1 MTALSDTKIDRHART
16 RAARKARAARRRG
29 GDTGPETQNACT
41 ASGPEAEAE
50 AEIAAGTTGSDARPP
65 AAEGAAPDLPAPGA
79 GAAAPASAAPPHD
92 GTTHDAAAGA
102 PAPAAGDAG
111 DRGPECAA
119 AAAGAPVRGAPAG
132 RRGTLHRLDALETE
146 LTEAAD
152 RVALFA
158 DRGFAARL
166 GDRLETLCRGRQV
179 LSLDVFDT
187 LLLRDGSSEL
197 TRFHEIA
204 DRMAHVAADRLG
216 REVRTVD
223 ALVARHLG
231 TRATYRAA
239 PTAQGCREGS
249 LTELHR
255 TASRLLAGDDR
266 LTEAFVAAELD
277 VEEGRLSPNP
287 ALLAQIDRMREAG
300 RKVVLITD
308 MYMHAE
314 HVADLLARHGI
325 APDRYDRLFS
335 SADTRVSKA
344 SGLIFP
350 LVEAALGLPPT
361 AFVHAGD
368 SMQGDF
374 AQPARRGWAALHLP
388 LSRAE
393 LVARRTCH
401 IASARALDEAHAIA
415 LDIALP
421 R

>member
-1 MTALSDTKIDRHART
+1 MNALSDTKIDRKALARV
-16 RAARKARAARRRG
+16 ARKARAARRRRGDTVQEEQSADTVSSSVPAAGCEG
-29 GDTGPETQNACT
+29 GDT
-41 ASGPEAEAE
+41 ASEG
-50 AEIAAGTTGSDARPP
+50 RPL
-65 AAEGAAPDLPAPGA
+65 AAEGAMLDLPAPRAGGAAPLVADAMQDDAPHDSGAHADAGGA
-79 GAAAPASAAPPHD
+79 GH
-92 GTTHDAAAGA
+92 
-102 PAPAAGDAG
+102 AG
-111 DRGPECAA
+111 DRVPARAA
-119 AAAGAPVRGAPAG
+119 EAGVTAG
-132 RRGTLHRLDALETE
+132 SAVAGSRGTLHRLDDIETE

-152 RVALFA
+152 RAALFA

-166 GDRLETLCRGRQV
+166 SDRLETICKGRAA

-187 LLLRDGSSEL
+187 LLLRDGSSEI
-197 TRFHEIA
+197 TRFCEIA
-204 DRMAHVAADRLG
+204 DRMARTAADRMG

-231 TRATYRAA
+231 TRATYRAG

-300 RKVVLITD
+300 RQVVLITD

-350 LVEAALGLPPT
+350 LVETALGLPPT

-368 SMQGDF
+368 SLQGDF

-393 LVARRTCH
+393 LAARRNCH
-401 IASARALDEAHAIA
+401 IASARALDEAHGIA

>member
-1 MTALSDTKIDRHART
+1 MNALSDTKIDRHARA

-29 GDTGPETQNACT
+29 GDTVQDEPGAQTAASSVPETGAPGGSA
-41 ASGPEAEAE
+41 ASEG
-50 AEIAAGTTGSDARPP
+50 RPP
-65 AAEGAAPDLPAPGA
+65 AAEGAPPDSPARRAGSVAPGEVAPAKDGGTHDAGACAQA
-79 GAAAPASAAPPHD
+79 GAAEAAGDRAPARAAKA
-92 GTTHDAAAGA
+92 DAAARSA
-102 PAPAAGDAG
+102 VVES
-111 DRGPECAA
+111 RG
-119 AAAGAPVRGAPAG
+119 R
-132 RRGTLHRLDALETE
+132 LHRLDALETE

-152 RVALFA
+152 RAAHFA

-166 GDRLETLCRGRQV
+166 AARLDTLCHGREV

-187 LLLRDGSSEL
+187 LLLRDDSSEL
-197 TRFHEIA
+197 TRFCEVA
-204 DRMAHVAADRLG
+204 DRMAHIATEELR

-223 ALVARHLG
+223 TLVARHLG

-255 TASRLLAGDDR
+255 TASRLIAGDDR
-266 LTEAFVAAELD
+266 LAEAFVAAELD

-287 ALLAQIDRMREAG
+287 ALLAQIDRRRESG
-300 RKVVLITD
+300 WQVVLITD

-325 APDRYDRLFS
+325 GPDRYDSLFS
-335 SADTRVSKA
+335 SADTHVSKA

-350 LVEAALGLPPT
+350 LVEATLGLPPA
-361 AFVHAGD
+361 AFAHAGD
-368 SMQGDF
+368 SLLGDF

-388 LSRAE
+388 LSRAG
-393 LVARRTCH
+393 LTARRSCH
-401 IASARALDEAHAIA
+401 IASARALDEAHGIA

>member
-1 MTALSDTKIDRHART
+1 MNALSDTKIDRQGRAW
-16 RAARKARAARRRG
+16 AARKARAARRRG
-29 GDTGPETQNACT
+29 GDTVQDEQSADT
-41 ASGPEAEAE
+41 AGSSVPEAGGAGGGAE
-50 AEIAAGTTGSDARPP
+50 SEGRPLD
-65 AAEGAAPDLPAPGA
+65 AEGATPDLPAPRA
-79 GAAAPASAAPPHD
+79 CGAAPGDAAPPKD
-92 GTTHDAAAGA
+92 GAPRDAGA
-102 PAPAAGDAG
+102 RTQPGAAGDAG
-111 DRGPECAA
+111 DRPPALAA
-119 AAAGAPVRGAPAG
+119 EAGATAGSAVAG
-132 RRGTLHRLDALETE
+132 RRGTLQRLDALETE

-152 RVALFA
+152 RAALFA

-166 GDRLETLCRGRQV
+166 ADRLDTLCQRRAV

-204 DRMAHVAADRLG
+204 DRMAHIAADRLG
-216 REVRTVD
+216 REVRSVD

-249 LTELHR
+249 LTDLHR

-277 VEEGRLSPNP
+277 VEEGRLAPNP
-287 ALLAQIDRMREAG
+287 ALLAQIDRVREAG
-300 RKVVLITD
+300 GQIVLITD

-325 APDRYDRLFS
+325 GPDRYDRLFS

-350 LVEAALGLPPT
+350 LVEAALGLPPA

-368 SMQGDF
+368 SLQGDF

-388 LSRAE
+388 LSRAD
-393 LVARRTCH
+393 VTARRNCH
-401 IASARALDEAHAIA
+401 IASARALDEAHGIT